1 MLCSDGDDCKVRDKK
16 VEQRMVQTDVHSH
29 AAYPLERSPFV
40 VPLVAHTDTENRR
53 YRACKNRYTERA
65 AILVLLTSGNMR
77 KLASTYRKER

>member
-53 YRACKNRYTERA
+53 YRACSHSCSFDEWKYAEISQYVPKRA
-65 AILVLLTSGNMR
+65 LIMQHA
-77 KLASTYRKER
+77 